1 MRGTCRSPEGEG
13 ILGAYDAL
21 QHTLIDV
28 EPPPPPGRYNGT
40 YVQ

>member
-1 MRGTCRSPEGEG
+1 MRDTCRGPEGEG
-13 ILGAYDAL
+13 ILGAHDAA

-28 EPPPPPGRYNGT
+28 EAGPPPRRYNGI

>member
-1 MRGTCRSPEGEG
+1 MRGTCRSPDGEG
-13 ILGAYDAL
+13 ILGAYAAV

-28 EPPPPPGRYNGT
+28 QAALPPGRYNGN

>member
-13 ILGAYDAL
+13 ILGAYDAV

-28 EPPPPPGRYNGT
+28 EAGQPPRRYNGN

>member
-1 MRGTCRSPEGEG
+1 MRGRYRGPEGEG
-13 ILGAYDAL
+13 ILGANDAV

-28 EPPPPPGRYNGT
+28 EAGQPPGRYNRN